1 MKAGSLALD
10 GGGRLKLLPI
20 FKLIEDDLAAVEE
33 RLLETVGFKY
43 APLGEAV
50 RHLLQDGGKRIRP
63 ALAILSARLF
73 QGKAFD
79 YEKVLAL
86 AASVELLHTATLV
99 HDDLIDSS
107 FLRRG
112 KPTLNAFWEDGV
124 VVLAGDYLFS
134 LAASLGA
141 RTEDPRI
148 VSIFARTLET
158 ICDGELGRILG
169 AGTWFATKD
178 SYFQYI
184 YSKTASLFATSTECG
199 GILSQ
204 APEGGVRA
212 LRDFG
217 YHLGMA
223 FQIVDDVL
231 DFTGNEE
238 ELGKPIG
245 SDLRQGTIT
254 LPTLY
259 MLGEHPEAESL
270 KERISAVDRKEED
283 VLTII
288 EMIKGSRAIEAS
300 REEAQGFAGKAKE
313 ALSSLPDNEY
323 RRVMFQLAD
332 YVVERRR

>member
-1 MKAGSLALD
+1 M
-10 GGGRLKLLPI
+10 KLLPV
-20 FKLIEDDLAAVEE
+20 FKLIEEDMEAVEE
-33 RLLETVGFKY
+33 KLLEAVGFEY

-50 RHLLQDGGKRIRP
+50 RHLLQDGGKRLRP

-73 QGKAFD
+73 QGRAFD

-107 FLRRG
+107 LLRRG
-112 KPTLNAFWEDGV
+112 KPTLNSFWEDRV
-124 VVLAGDYLFS
+124 VILAGDYLFS
-134 LAASLGA
+134 CAAGLGA
-141 RTEDPRI
+141 RTENPRI

-158 ICDGELGRILG
+158 ICDGELGHILSG
-169 AGTWFATKD
+169 GTGRATKN
-178 SYFQYI
+178 SYLQYI
-184 YSKTASLFATSTECG
+184 YSKTAALFATSSECG

-204 APEGGVRA
+204 APGRGVRA
-212 LRDFG
+212 LRGFG

-223 FQIVDDVL
+223 FQIIDDIL
-231 DFTGNEE
+231 DFTGSEE
-238 ELGKPIG
+238 EMGKPIG

-259 MLGEHPEAESL
+259 LLKQHPEGDSL
-270 KERISAVDRKEED
+270 KGKILGANREEED
-283 VLTII
+283 ILTII
-288 EMIKGSRAIEAS
+288 EMIKGSKAIEAS
-300 REEAQGFAGKAKE
+300 REEAREFAAQAKE

-323 RRVMFQLAD
+323 RRAMSQLAD